1 MKRTMEILVTAF
13 GPFAGR
19 SENASSLALI
29 GLKRA
34 FPKIRT
40 RILPVDS
47 VIAPARLKQALRL
60 IRPDAL
66 ILLGEAAGSKT
77 IRLETTAWNQL
88 DFKIPDIAGRH
99 PAPRAICPGSPP
111 IHRSTLPLK
120 QIHRRLESNGHEV
133 TLSNN
138 PGRYLCNQ
146 VFYHALEF
154 IGIHCIAC
162 PAGFI
167 HLPLAG
173 DCPTERIV
181 DALGHVIHTLNPPP
195 PLGGPR
201 A

>member
-1 MKRTMEILVTAF
+1 MKILVTAF

-29 GLKRA
+29 ELKRA
-34 FPKIRT
+34 FPEIRS

-66 ILLGEAAGSKT
+66 IMLGEAAGSKT
-77 IRLETTAWNQL
+77 IRLETTAWNQM
-88 DFKIPDIAGRH
+88 DFRIPDIAGRQ
-99 PAPRAICPGSPP
+99 PAARAICPGSPA

-120 QIHRRLESNGHEV
+120 KINLRLESNGHEV
-133 TLSNN
+133 SLSNN

-146 VFYHALEF
+146 VFYQSMEF
-154 IGIHCIAC
+154 IGIHDLAC

-167 HLPLAG
+167 HLPLAC

-181 DALGHVIHTLNPPP
+181 AALGHVIREIQAL
-195 PLGGPR
+195 
-201 A
+201 